1 MLIKVRVRTGAR
13 KESLREISPDHF
25 EISVREEPE
34 QNLANKRI
42 IALVALHFN
51 LPAAKIRITK
61 GHHSASKI
69 LNLSSEQSK
78 LAHFA

>member
-1 MLIKVRVRTGAR
+1 MYVKVRVRTGAR

-34 QNLANKRI
+34 QNLANKRVI
-42 IALVALHFN
+42 VLVAAHFS
-51 LPAAKIRITK
+51 LPASRVRITK

-69 LNLSSEQSK
+69 LAIVK
-78 LAHFA
+78 